1 MEVHE
6 PAADLSGVE
15 PDSVAAQSRL
25 AHVVYMEIQVPAA
38 HHGQNHTEG
47 VLGLVGVGQVHLEGG
62 GRSAAVWKKVNSF
75 FLARQ
80 TAAPCSEG
88 GLLSVSISSLA

>member
-6 PAADLSGVE
+6 PTADLSGVE
-15 PDSVAAQSRL
+15 TDPVTAQSRL
-25 AHVVYMEIQVPAA
+25 AHVINMEIQIPAA

-47 VLGLVGVGQVHLEGG
+47 VLGLVGVRQVHLEGG
-62 GRSAAVWKKVNSF
+62 RVVNSF
-75 FLARQ
+75 SVRP

-88 GLLSVSISSLA
+88 DYFLSPIPY